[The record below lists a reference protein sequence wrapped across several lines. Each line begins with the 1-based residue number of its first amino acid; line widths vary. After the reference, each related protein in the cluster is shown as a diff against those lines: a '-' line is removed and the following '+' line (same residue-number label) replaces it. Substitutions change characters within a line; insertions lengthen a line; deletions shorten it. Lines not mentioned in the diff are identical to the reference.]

1 MIVMGEFVGMND
13 KQGGDED
20 NVLKGAAHK
29 GNLVKSNLDKENLN
43 KDNLNK
49 DKTVEHKTAP
59 IVNLTGERDRLLN
72 EKKIRQEADLQQR
85 FQKAMGWDKKIKK
98 TKSKKKRKKKKKR

>member
-20 NVLKGAAHK
+20 NVLKGAVHK
-29 GNLVKSNLDKENLN
+29 DSLVKSNLDK
-43 KDNLNK
+43 DNQNK
-49 DKTVEHKTAP
+49 DKTVEHKAAP

-72 EKKIRQEADLQQR
+72 EKKIRQEADLRQR
-85 FQKAMGWDKKIKK
+85 FQKAMGWDKKVKK
-98 TKSKKKRKKKKKR
+98 TKNKKKGKKKKKR